1 MARWTFTWDVSN
13 LSNFYTVVRCEST
26 TSRNR
31 NRLYS
36 IIITI
41 LFTLGNGRKR
51 YETGFWI
58 LCTHLLTI
66 HFKYESNDTFSIY
79 YVILRNITIMIKIF
93 RFPYTPIR
101 PRLYLK
107 KKNNQRNFTSF
118 QGYFVSLFNRFDCFV
133 VIGSITETILTR
145 TQLML
150 PLGVSV
156 LRCVRLL
163 RVFKVT
169 K

>member
-13 LSNFYTVVRCEST
+13 LSNFYTVVRCECT

-41 LFTLGNGRKR
+41 LFTLSNGRKR
-51 YETGFWI
+51 YGFWI

-66 HFKYESNDTFSIY
+66 HFKYESNDKFSIY
-79 YVILRNITIMIKIF
+79 YVILRNITIIIKIF

-107 KKNNQRNFTSF
+107 KKKITNVILHRFRDISF
-118 QGYFVSLFNRFDCFV
+118 RSSIVSTALSSSEV
-133 VIGSITETILTR
+133 
-145 TQLML
+145 
-150 PLGVSV
+150 
-156 LRCVRLL
+156 
-163 RVFKVT
+163 
-169 K
+169 